1 MGSRVNTAMNIEEGL
16 SRHQR
21 SAPMYVR
28 EAVKSERAV
37 CSGRVQALVAQH
49 ALCTKKSEIPEM
61 WTCRCRWIPVSRGYR
76 MQEMCSGASLEPWG
90 GEISHAE

>member
-1 MGSRVNTAMNIEEGL
+1 MILPAKTS
-16 SRHQR
+16 
-21 SAPMYVR
+21 
-28 EAVKSERAV
+28 KSEIEGTAV

-61 WTCRCRWIPVSRGYR
+61 WMCQCRWIPVSRGYR